1 VSRVGILGSYGG
13 LNIGDEAILAATVA
27 SLRDASPYTEIV
39 VFSRDAGHTRHHHP
53 VDVVVDARS
62 GFRDAVVDELSRL
75 DLLLLGGGGLL
86 HDGEARVYLADVRA
100 AHSAQVPTVAYA
112 VGVGPLTDQEDR
124 AAVRDVVSG
133 MRRITVRDEASK
145 RMLNEVGVTG
155 RIEVAADPALLL
167 RPEPVAR
174 HMLAAEGIPADEH
187 LIGMSVREPGR
198 AASDLPADTYHS
210 SLAAVADFMVHRYGA
225 HIVFIPMERQ
235 DLRHSHAVV
244 SKMLAAD
251 RTRVLN
257 GCYSP
262 GQILGLMQHLEFV
275 VGMRLHVM
283 LFAGMS
289 GIPFLPLPYAAKVAE
304 FARAAGVPALPG
316 LDPEYLGPLLATV
329 DDWWDTRHEHGR
341 AVAARLDRL
350 LRRARRPLDVA
361 LEELSTPITSLPSA
375 PIAHLPAS

>member
-1 VSRVGILGSYGG
+1 MSRVGILGSYGG

-27 SLRDASPYTEIV
+27 SLREASPYTEIV
-39 VFSRDAGHTRHHHP
+39 VFSRDASHTRHHHP

-62 GFRDAVVDELSRL
+62 GFRDSVVEELSRL

-100 AHSAQVPTVAYA
+100 AHSAGVPTVAYA
-112 VGVGPLTDQEDR
+112 IGVGPLTDQEDR

-133 MRRITVRDEASK
+133 MRRVTVRDEASK

-167 RPEPVAR
+167 RPEPVTR
-174 HMLAAEGIPADEH
+174 EMLAAEGIPADGH

-198 AASDLPADTYHS
+198 AASNLSADTYHAT
-210 SLAAVADFMVHRYGA
+210 LAAVADFMVHRYGA

-244 SKMLAAD
+244 SGMLAAD
-251 RTRVLN
+251 RARVLN

-262 GQILGLMQHLEFV
+262 GQVLGLMRHLEFV

-289 GIPFLPLPYAAKVAE
+289 GVPFLPLPYATKVAE

-316 LDPEYLGPLLATV
+316 LHPEYLGPLLATL
-329 DDWWDTRHEHGR
+329 DDWWDTRHEHGQ
-341 AVAARLDRL
+341 AVAVRLDRL
-350 LRRARRPLDVA
+350 RRRAGRPLDVA
-361 LEELSTPITSLPSA
+361 LEQLSTPIA
-375 PIAHLPAS
+375 QLPAS